1 MLTLFFLTR
10 FFLLLLVCQT
20 TSKHL
25 MVNFNFFNFAF
36 LLFSSVFLDYSDT
49 HIFITIISNSRF
61 SSFFKIMIHHVVYH
75 FYILNCLVEFCM
87 LPPLLLIVSLECVFC
102 LCGIFTLYLQT
113 GIDAH
118 LL

>member
-10 FFLLLLVCQT
+10 SFFLLLVCQT

-87 LPPLLLIVSLECVFC
+87 LPPLLLIVSLECVF
-102 LCGIFTLYLQT
+102 LFVWNFH
-113 GIDAH
+113 A
-118 LL
+118 LLANWY